1 MEVFSILVDKVASGG
16 FLAGFNLVSRGGEE
30 MQLTHLLFVDDTLV
44 FCSDLRDQLAYLN
57 WILLW
62 FKAIS
67 ALKINLDKSSIL
79 PVRDVENLEALVA
92 ELGCRTWTLPST
104 YLGLPLGMRRN

>member
-1 MEVFSILVDKVASGG
+1 
-16 FLAGFNLVSRGGEE
+16 
-30 MQLTHLLFVDDTLV
+30 MQLTHLLFGDDTLV

-92 ELGCRTWTLPST
+92 DVRSPPR
-104 YLGLPLGMRRN
+104 GLPAGGAHRHPLGP